1 MDDLTKQDSLE
12 LEVANFGPIVEA
24 KIDLRP
30 LTVFVGPS
38 NTGKS
43 YLAILIYALHRFFR
57 AGPYPITR
65 PVTDLIDLSELVADE
80 EPDLWLPD
88 AKFDCILQA
97 LREWEVKNPEP
108 DAALSAPVTDLV
120 LPLLRNVDGGFKEIL
135 NEEITRCFGVNGTKN
150 LIRHSSSTQAEVALQ
165 SSGLGEGGNA
175 APFKYALSMTQKG
188 SQLTTAISEAVPLRV
203 AKPPRK
209 YGYSSRLLSWRND
222 IDRMAGVSEVSEHL
236 ANSVL
241 SCILG
246 PISRPAHYLPADR
259 TGVMHAHRVLVSSLI
274 NRASQ
279 PRPSRDDPLPDLSGV
294 VADFLNQLIEL
305 GDLAERRRNGAD
317 APAKRIEQEIL
328 GGLIQIK
335 TSEMGYPQFF
345 YKPDGWKTPL
355 PLLNASSMVSELAPV
370 VMYLRHV
377 VQPGETLIIE
387 EPESHLHPAMQVE
400 FTRQIAALVNAGV
413 RVIVTTHSEWV
424 LEELANIV
432 QRSKVQRSKLPKA
445 RRKEIPQ
452 GDCALRSDQV
462 GAWLFKPKSRPKGS
476 VVEEVELDAETGL
489 YPTDYDAVSAAL
501 YNESVSIFNRI
512 EDSRT
517 E

>member
-1 MDDLTKQDSLE
+1 MDDLAKQDSLE

-43 YLAILIYALHRFFR
+43 YLAILIYALHRFFSGFR
-57 AGPYPITR
+57 DYPMFPNIERQKLPQRTIDSIDEWVDQVLTR
-65 PVTDLIDLSELVADE
+65 
-80 EPDLWLPD
+80 
-88 AKFDCILQA
+88 
-97 LREWEVKNPEP
+97 WERLMAEGG
-108 DAALSAPVTDLV
+108 LV
-120 LPLLRNVDGGFKEIL
+120 LPSPVISSVLDARGDQLVNEID
-135 NEEITRCFGVNGTKN
+135 RCFGIDET
-150 LIRHSSSTQAEVALQ
+150 SALVRK
-165 SSGLGEGGNA
+165 GN
-175 APFKYALSMTQKG
+175 
-188 SQLTTAISEAVPLRV
+188 
-203 AKPPRK
+203 
-209 YGYSSRLLSWRND
+209 RND
-222 IDRMAGVSEVSEHL
+222 ARVVFRRHVSHGSVPFEHEL
-236 ANSVL
+236 IVGTQGSKFKTTIPAETPIRINTGEADDKVKYLHSL
-241 SCILG
+241 RTI
-246 PISRPAHYLPADR
+246 ISRIGRKKENRNFFIGELVDHLIDPILTQLAGPLLVPASYLPADR
-259 TGVMHAHRVLVSSLI
+259 TGVMHAHRVLVNSLI

-279 PRPSRDDPLPDLSGV
+279 PGLRRDDPLPDLSGV
-294 VADFLNQLIEL
+294 VTDFLKQLIEL
-305 GDLAERRRNGAD
+305 GNLSERRRNGAD
-317 APAKRIEQEIL
+317 ALAKRIEQEIL
-328 GGLIQIK
+328 RGMVQIK

-345 YKPDGWKTPL
+345 YKPDGWENAL
-355 PLLNASSMVSELAPV
+355 PLMNTSSMVSELAPV

-377 VQPGETLIIE
+377 VQPGDTLIIE

-400 FTRQIAALVNAGV
+400 FTRQIAVLVNAGV

-432 QRSKVQRSKLPKA
+432 QRSKLPKA
-445 RRKEIPQ
+445 RRKEIPL

-462 GAWLFKPKSRPKGS
+462 GAWLFKPKLRPKGS
-476 VVEEVELDAETGL
+476 VVEEVKLDAETGL

>member
-57 AGPYPITR
+57 AGPYPIMR
-65 PVTDLIDLSELVADE
+65 PLTSGSLDDLD
-80 EPDLWLPD
+80 LPD
-88 AKFDCILQA
+88 DEFNRLPDDEFDRILQA
-97 LREWEVKNPEP
+97 LRAWEVENHERY
-108 DAALSAPVTDLV
+108 AVLSAPVADLV
-120 LPLLRNVDGGFKEIL
+120 LPLLRNVDGLFKEVL
-135 NEEITRCFGVNGTKN
+135 AEEITRCFGVDGTKN
-150 LIRHSSSTQAEVALQ
+150 LIRHPGSNNAEVVLQ

-175 APFKYALSMTQKG
+175 APFKYALSMTRTG
-188 SQLTTAISEAVPLRV
+188 PRFITAIPEESPLRV
-203 AKPPRK
+203 EKPPRR
-209 YGYSSRLLSWRND
+209 YGYSSRLLSWRD
-222 IDRMAGVSEVSEHL
+222 PIDREDGVREVSEHL

-241 SCILG
+241 SFILG
-246 PISRPAHYLPADR
+246 PMTRPAHYLPADR
-259 TGVMHAHRVLVSSLI
+259 TGVMHAHRVLVSSWRL
-274 NRASQ
+274 R
-279 PRPSRDDPLPDLSGV
+279 RDDPLPDLSGV
-294 VADFLNQLIEL
+294 VNDFLNQLIKL
-305 GDLAERRRNGAD
+305 GDHSERQRNKTDVLA
-317 APAKRIEQEIL
+317 KLIEQAIL
-328 GGLIQIK
+328 TGSVQIK

-355 PLLNASSMVSELAPV
+355 PLMNTSSMVSDLAPV
-370 VMYLRHV
+370 VLYLRHV

-400 FTRQIAALVNAGV
+400 FTRQIAALVHAGV

-424 LEELANIV
+424 LEELANI
-432 QRSKVQRSKLPKA
+432 VQRSKLPKA

-462 GAWLFKPKSRPKGS
+462 GAWLFKPKLRPKGS
-476 VVEEVELDAETGL
+476 VVEEVKLDAETGL

>member
-108 DAALSAPVTDLV
+108 DATLSAPVTDLV

-279 PRPSRDDPLPDLSGV
+279 PRLRRDDPLPDLSGV

-305 GDLAERRRNGAD
+305 GDLSERRRNGAD

-328 GGLIQIK
+328 GGLVQIK

-345 YKPDGWKTPL
+345 YKPDGWKNAL
-355 PLLNASSMVSELAPV
+355 PLMNTSSMVSELAPV
-370 VMYLRHV
+370 VLYLRHV

-400 FTRQIAALVNAGV
+400 FTRQIAVLVNAGV

-424 LEELANIV
+424 LEELANI
-432 QRSKVQRSKLPKA
+432 VQRSKLPKA

-462 GAWLFKPKSRPKGS
+462 GAWLFKPKLRPKGS
-476 VVEEVELDAETGL
+476 VVEEVKLDAETGL

>member
-1 MDDLTKQDSLE
+1 MDDLTKQDTLE

-57 AGPYPITR
+57 AGPYPIMR
-65 PVTDLIDLSELVADE
+65 PITNGSLDDLDLPDDE
-80 EPDLWLPD
+80 FNRLPD
-88 AKFDCILQA
+88 AEFDRILQA
-97 LREWEVKNPEP
+97 LRAWEVENHERNV
-108 DAALSAPVTDLV
+108 ALSAPVADLLV
-120 LPLLRNVDGGFKEIL
+120 LPLLRHVDGLFKEVL
-135 NEEITRCFGVNGTKN
+135 AEEITRCLGVDGTKD
-150 LIRHSSSTQAEVALQ
+150 LIRHPGSNNAEVVLQ
-165 SSGLGEGGNA
+165 SSGLGEDGNMA
-175 APFKYALSMTQKG
+175 SFKYALSMAQKG
-188 SQLTTAISEAVPLRV
+188 SQLTTAISEAMPLRV

-209 YGYSSRLLSWRND
+209 YSYSSKLLSWRND
-222 IDRMAGVSEVSEHL
+222 IDRMAGVSEVSDRL

-241 SCILG
+241 SCILDQ
-246 PISRPAHYLPADR
+246 ISRPAHYLPADR
-259 TGVMHAHRVLVSSLI
+259 TGIMHAHRVLLGSLL

-279 PRPSRDDPLPDLSGV
+279 PGLRQGDPLPDLSGV
-294 VADFLNQLIEL
+294 VADFLKQLIEL
-305 GDLAERRRNGAD
+305 GDLAERQSNKAD
-317 APAKRIEQEIL
+317 ALAKRIEQAIL
-328 GGLIQIK
+328 TGSVQIK
-335 TSEMGYPQFF
+335 TSAMGYPLFF
-345 YKPDGWKTPL
+345 YKPDGWKNSL
-355 PLLNASSMVSELAPV
+355 PLMNTSSMVSELAPV
-370 VMYLRHV
+370 VLYLRHV

-432 QRSKVQRSKLPKA
+432 QRSKLPKA

-452 GDCALRSDQV
+452 GDFALRSDQV
-462 GAWLFKPKSRPKGS
+462 GAWLFKQKLRPKGS
-476 VVEEVELDAETGL
+476 VVEEVKLDAETGL

-501 YNESVSIFNRI
+501 YNESVSILNRI
-512 EDSRT
+512 EDSDA